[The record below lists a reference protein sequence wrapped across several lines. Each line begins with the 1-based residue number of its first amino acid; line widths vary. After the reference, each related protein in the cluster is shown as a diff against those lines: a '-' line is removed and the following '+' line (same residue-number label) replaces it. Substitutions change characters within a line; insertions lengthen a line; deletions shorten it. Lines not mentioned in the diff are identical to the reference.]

1 MRLRLGILNKDL
13 ADRFCILPT
22 LCSPA
27 FVTWIRLFRQLL
39 GHALVVWLPRE
50 TIRQNLP
57 NVFRKARY
65 SNCRVILDCAEIFI
79 KQSKSL
85 DNQAYT
91 WLACKHHSTI
101 KFLVGISPN
110 GFITFLSNCYGA
122 RASEK
127 YITEDIGFYDF
138 LEQDDQVIADR
149 GFQIKEELL
158 IHFCSL
164 DALPGAQMKSQMTS
178 AEVKKTVS

>member
-13 ADRFCILPT
+13 ADIFCISPA
-22 LCSPA
+22 LCSPVFA
-27 FVTWIRLFRQLL
+27 TWIRLFRQLL

-50 TIRQNLP
+50 AIRQNLP

-65 SNCRVILDCAEIFI
+65 SNCRVILDCTEIFI

-85 DNQAYT
+85 DNEAYT

-101 KFLVGISPN
+101 KFLVGVSPN

-122 RASEK
+122 WASEK
-127 YITEDIGFYDF
+127 YITEDIGFYNF